1 MATTE
6 TVYSGA
12 TAIVTGGASGIG
24 RALSQRLAKLGADVT
39 VVDLQTDLA
48 ASAACSI
55 KAAGGLAQ
63 SATLDITDFE
73 ATNALY
79 KSVAARSGKL
89 DFVFNN
95 AGIWMMG
102 NADAFSL
109 DDWNRLIN
117 VNLLGTIHGTKAAYD
132 IMMKQKSGHII
143 NTASVAGLIPDPGC
157 TAYSTTKHAIVG
169 LCKSLRVEAAR
180 NGVNV
185 SALCPG
191 VVQTPLLDGGGQFGK
206 VFDQVDPDRMHQMWK
221 RMRPMSAEAFAEK
234 SLRDV
239 AKNKAIIVWPIGGK
253 LFWLI
258 DRLSPSLSIK
268 MARNLYDSNQKFM
281 GLV

>member
-117 VNLLGTIHGTKAAYD
+117 VNLRGTIHGTKAAYD

>member
-6 TVYSGA
+6 TVFSGA

-117 VNLLGTIHGTKAAYD
+117 VNLRGTIHGTKAAYD

-180 NGVNV
+180 NGVKV